1 MKRYLLFVSV
11 VCSFALANIPQ
22 NPVENQNTQ
31 NEEQNNLKTIKDNEA
46 KNIIKSASEGREV
59 IIEKEAEDE
68 VVEQKNERIFYEEA
82 ILNWHYAL
90 QKENPRKDEVLGK
103 TTENVL
109 VKNVKAEDMKN
120 DEANSKNE
128 KLAVVKGF
136 CFITDDINVGKQ
148 PASLRAECQTNY
160 GAVTIFG
167 NLVNLNEKAS
177 LVLDAKYIEKD
188 GWRFEVKES
197 IVTNEDKTSYNI
209 ATYVNDRKVSQVAL
223 ESLSTT
229 STEFKT
235 YTNQYLRALEQ
246 SKRQQQLVVTNVGNG
261 TMGYPVPQTLTNVQP
276 PDPLQYLA
284 LAGTS
289 IVSTAIK
296 STADVMKKDLPYL
309 YQIVGKTK
317 IWIDIKVNEQGE
329 YVK

>member
-1 MKRYLLFVSV
+1 MKQLFLSISII
-11 VCSFALANIPQ
+11 CSLVLANDSQ
-22 NPVENQNTQ
+22 
-31 NEEQNNLKTIKDNEA
+31 EQLNKNEA
-46 KNIIKSASEGREV
+46 DNIIKSASEGREV
-59 IIEKEAEDE
+59 VLEQE
-68 VVEQKNERIFYEEA
+68 VENEQQEQDNKKLYYQET
-82 ILNWHYAL
+82 ILNWIRITQAQNL
-90 QKENPRKDEVLGK
+90 RAQEVLGK
-103 TTENVL
+103 TAENTL
-109 VKNVKAEDMKN
+109 VKNVKFDDSTNADKN
-120 DEANSKNE
+120 DKNE
-128 KLAVVKGF
+128 KLAVIKGF

-177 LVLDAKYIEKD
+177 LVLDAKYIEKN
-188 GWRFEVKES
+188 GWRFQVKDS
-197 IVTNEDKTSYNI
+197 IVTNEEKTSYNI

-246 SKRQQQLVVTNVGNG
+246 SKRKQQVVYSNVGSG
-261 TMGYPVPQTLTNVQP
+261 GVSYPVPQTLTNTLP

-289 IVSTAIK
+289 ILAQAIK

-317 IWIDIKVNEQGE
+317 IWIDLKVNEQGE